1 MRNKIFRSLLLLVT
15 AAVVLTGLLFAWA
28 SYRQATN
35 TGFRNLQQ
43 DARLLVSALDNK
55 QMEPEMLA
63 HLRISK
69 RVTLIAPD
77 GTPLYDNYSNAA
89 QMDNHLMR
97 EEVQE
102 ALAEGEGSCRRPS
115 ATLGVDVLY
124 YAVRLEDGSVLR
136 ISEDNDMIWQ
146 QVTSVAG
153 YMLLILAIVLGGS
166 LIAARII
173 TARALRPLVQLDLD
187 NPQPDNVYPELRAIV
202 ERFAVQ
208 QQKLEQEI
216 RRYKGKKK
224 ELKAVTNN
232 MDEGLLFLDVNGEVA
247 SINKSGIKFFGCEKQ
262 KLLGRRVSELK
273 LGEEVEGLMRE
284 IKENGKG
291 RLLLTRG
298 SNYYQL
304 NGSRIDDKGIVL
316 LIMDVTERTASEK
329 MRREFSANVSHE
341 LKTPLQSV
349 IGYSEIMLNGLV
361 RDGDRQR
368 FLQKIYDEA
377 RKLLNL
383 IDDIIKLSHLD
394 ELQSDMLQKF
404 TLQDIVRSAEQRLSS
419 KAAKFKVSLIR
430 ECDDTRQYTLLGIP
444 SLMEEVVVNL
454 VDNAIKYNKPGGTVT
469 MRLEEKENKYVLRII
484 DTGIGIAAEELG
496 HIFERFYRVDRSRS
510 KNVEGT
516 GLGLS
521 IVKHGVMFHKGTIK
535 VNSQPGEG
543 TEFVLKFNKK

>member
-1 MRNKIFRSLLLLVT
+1 MKNKIFRSLLLLVT
-15 AAVVLTGLLFAWA
+15 AAVILTSLLFAWV
-28 SYRQATN
+28 SYRQAAES
-35 TGFRNLQQ
+35 GFQTLRQ
-43 DARLLVSALDNK
+43 DALLLAGALADRQMTPEALARLKIN
-55 QMEPEMLA
+55 
-63 HLRISK
+63 K

-77 GTPLYDNYSNAA
+77 GTPLYDNYSDAA
-89 QMDNHLMR
+89 AMDNHLLR
-97 EEVQE
+97 KEVQE
-102 ALAEGEGSCRRPS
+102 ALTAGEGSCRRPS

-124 YAVRLEDGSVLR
+124 YAMRLEDGSILR
-136 ISEDNDMIWQ
+136 LAEDNDIIWQ
-146 QVTSVAG
+146 QVTSIAG
-153 YMLLILAIVLGGS
+153 YMLLMLIAVLGGS
-166 LIAARII
+166 LLAARII
-173 TARALRPLVQLDLD
+173 TGRALRPLVQLDLD
-187 NPQPDNVYPELRAIV
+187 NPQPENVYPELRPIA

-216 RRYKGKKK
+216 SRYKGKKK

-232 MDEGLLFLDVNGEVA
+232 MDEGLLFIDVNGKVA
-247 SINKSGIKFFGCEKQ
+247 SINKSGIKFFGCGRQ
-262 KLLGRRVSELK
+262 KLLGRSFSELN
-273 LGEEVEGLMRE
+273 LGEEAEALMRE

-316 LIMDVTERTASEK
+316 LIMDVTERTVSEK
-329 MRREFSANVSHE
+329 LRREFSANVSHE

-361 RDGDRQR
+361 RDSDRQR

-394 ELQSDMLQKF
+394 ELQSDMLQTF
-404 TLQDIVRSAEQRLSS
+404 TLQDIVRSAVQRLSS
-419 KAAKFKVSLIR
+419 KAAGSGVRIIR
-430 ECDDTRQYTLLGIP
+430 EGDDARQYRLLGIP

-469 MRLEEKENKYVLRII
+469 IRLEEKENKYVLRIA